1 MTALAIVVLPL
12 SEPGSRRN
20 GGLDW
25 GIQLCAARG
34 LEELDPRTGRSEG
47 WLVAAD
53 TGGGPRVGGRS
64 AATLRCAA
72 LGSAR
77 LGRRPRVVVGR
88 AGLTAALLPT
98 AVRRTARALGARH
111 LGGGVLQR
119 RTDLVD
125 LDLEDGAL
133 LALTR
138 LVLTRAQVALHDDAH
153 PLLEG
158 LRDVLRGL
166 RPHRAGEE
174 QRFAV
179 LPLVGLAVEG
189 ARRGG
194 DPEVGH
200 RGARGREAE
209 LRVVDQVA
217 DHGDLGVACHVRTP
231 REGCSRVGS
240 SWLSPPT
247 SARADPQVVS
257 TRSTTAELDHRRVSG
272 PRAASP

>member
-88 AGLTAALLPT
+88 AGLTALLPT

-119 RTDLVD
+119 RADLVD

-166 RPHRAGEE
+166 TPHRAGEE

-200 RGARGREAE
+200 RGPRRREAE
-209 LRVVDQVA
+209 LGVVDQVA
-217 DHGDLGVACHVRTP
+217 DHGDLGVACHVRSP
-231 REGCSRVGS
+231 RDVRVRSGS
-240 SWLSPPT
+240 SCSVAPT
-247 SARADPQVVS
+247 GASGVPQARDS
-257 TRSTTAELDHRRVSG
+257 
-272 PRAASP
+272 

>member
-1 MTALAIVVLPL
+1 MNLRSRVVSLQSPPVAFSLHNWQTFFFGLRKTALAIVVLPF

-25 GIQLCAARG
+25 VLSCVGGSR
-34 LEELDPRTGRSEG
+34 PRSTCVWSERRF
-47 WLVAAD
+47 VAAHAR
-53 TGGGPRVGGRS
+53 GGPRVVRRS
-64 AATLRCAA
+64 AAAGAAA
-72 LGSAR
+72 LGGGAPLRS
-77 LGRRPRVVVGR
+77 GPRVVVGR
-88 AGLTAALLPT
+88 GVGLAAALLAA
-98 AVRRTARALGARH
+98 AVRRAARALGARH

-133 LALTR
+133 LTLTR
-138 LVLTRAQVALHDDAH
+138 FVLTRAQVALHDDAH
-153 PLLEG
+153 PLLQG
-158 LRDVLRGL
+158 LGDVLRRL
-166 RPHRAGEE
+166 PPHGAGEE
-174 QRFAV
+174 QRLAV

-231 REGCSRVGS
+231 REG
-240 SWLSPPT
+240 
-247 SARADPQVVS
+247 
-257 TRSTTAELDHRRVSG
+257 
-272 PRAASP
+272 